1 MEPLEEDL
9 GVLQLGND
17 YRVLTNDTIVTTYR
31 SGMGVLN
38 VSPHLGNDYTVT
50 NSYLGNDYSEIK
62 NKNNDMVIPEVLIKV
77 IKKSVP
83 GISSLEIDG
92 YRNYDRFSFTDYNT
106 VPNYLVLL
114 NVRFH
119 WDSNNILS
127 PEKLGEVINTSFSM
141 MHPDVDFVTFEVKRV
156 NIEKRNYHEEFLDMF
171 MKK

>member
-17 YRVLTNDTIVTTYR
+17 YRVLTNDTIATTYR

-62 NKNNDMVIPEVLIKV
+62 NKNNDMVIPEV
-77 IKKSVP
+77 
-83 GISSLEIDG
+83 
-92 YRNYDRFSFTDYNT
+92 
-106 VPNYLVLL
+106 
-114 NVRFH
+114 
-119 WDSNNILS
+119 
-127 PEKLGEVINTSFSM
+127 
-141 MHPDVDFVTFEVKRV
+141 DVDFVTFEVKRV

>member
-17 YRVLTNDTIVTTYR
+17 YGIIDGSNTTTYR
-31 SGMGVLN
+31 SGMGVLDVN
-38 VSPHLGNDYTVT
+38 PYFE
-50 NSYLGNDYSEIK
+50 NDYSEIK

-92 YRNYDRFSFTDYNT
+92 YRNYDRISFTDYNT

-114 NVRFH
+114 NVRYH
-119 WDSNNILS
+119 WNSNNILS

-141 MHPDVDFVTFEVKRV
+141 MHPDVDFIKFEVKRV

>member
-1 MEPLEEDL
+1 MEPVEEDL
-9 GVLQLGND
+9 GVFTDDN
-17 YRVLTNDTIVTTYR
+17 TYR
-31 SGMGVLN
+31 TDMGGRN
-38 VSPHLGNDYTVT
+38 VNPYFE
-50 NSYLGNDYSEIK
+50 NDYSQIK

-92 YRNYDRFSFTDYNT
+92 YKNYARISFTDYNT
-106 VPNYLVLL
+106 APNYLVLL
-114 NVRFH
+114 NVRYH
-119 WDSNNILS
+119 WNANNILS

-141 MHPDVDFVTFEVKRV
+141 MHPDIDFVKFEVKRV

>member
-17 YRVLTNDTIVTTYR
+17 YGIIDGSNTTTYR
-31 SGMGVLN
+31 SGMGVLDVN
-38 VSPHLGNDYTVT
+38 PYFE
-50 NSYLGNDYSEIK
+50 NDYSEIK

-92 YRNYDRFSFTDYNT
+92 YRNYDRISFTDYNT

-114 NVRFH
+114 NVRYH
-119 WDSNNILS
+119 WNANNILS

-141 MHPDVDFVTFEVKRV
+141 MHPDVDFIKFEVKRV

>member
-17 YRVLTNDTIVTTYR
+17 YGIIDGPNTTTYR

-62 NKNNDMVIPEVLIKV
+62 NKNNDMVIPEV
-77 IKKSVP
+77 
-83 GISSLEIDG
+83 
-92 YRNYDRFSFTDYNT
+92 
-106 VPNYLVLL
+106 
-114 NVRFH
+114 
-119 WDSNNILS
+119 
-127 PEKLGEVINTSFSM
+127 NTSFSM
-141 MHPDVDFVTFEVKRV
+141 MHPDVDFVKFEVKRV

>member
-17 YRVLTNDTIVTTYR
+17 YGIIDGPNTTTYR
-31 SGMGVLN
+31 SAMGVLN
-38 VSPHLGNDYTVT
+38 VSPYLGNDYTVT

-92 YRNYDRFSFTDYNT
+92 YRNYARFNFSQ
-106 VPNYLVLL
+106 VLL
-114 NVRFH
+114 GL
-119 WDSNNILS
+119 WSY
-127 PEKLGEVINTSFSM
+127 G
-141 MHPDVDFVTFEVKRV
+141 
-156 NIEKRNYHEEFLDMF
+156 
-171 MKK
+171 